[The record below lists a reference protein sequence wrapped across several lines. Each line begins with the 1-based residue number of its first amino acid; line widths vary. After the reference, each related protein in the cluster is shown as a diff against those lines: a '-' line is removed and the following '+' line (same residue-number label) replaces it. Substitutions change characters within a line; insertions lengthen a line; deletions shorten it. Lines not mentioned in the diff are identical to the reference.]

1 MVLNLP
7 ASAQF
12 AIAFLLFVSG
22 LAMWKGRAA
31 EKIVGAGSFINE
43 AAYLLV
49 YTPGE
54 NSRAQ
59 WEAMWVDLIF
69 VVVIA
74 YAAIRYDRTW
84 AKWAAAFELLIV
96 GTHLAVGADL
106 RIATY
111 FEYWGAALLTM
122 AVLWS
127 LLFGTIQVMVW
138 DYKAKRAPKTG
149 TAAPTVSPPT

>member
-1 MVLNLP
+1 MGILNLP

-12 AIAFLLFVSG
+12 AIAFLMFVSG
-22 LAMWKGRAA
+22 LAMWKGRAP

-43 AAYLLV
+43 VAYLLV

-54 NSRAQ
+54 NARAQ
-59 WEAMWVDLIF
+59 WEAMWIDLIF
-69 VVVIA
+69 ALVIA
-74 YAAIRYDRTW
+74 YAAIRYNRTW

-111 FEYWGAALLTM
+111 FEYWGAAYLTL
-122 AVLWS
+122 AVLWA
-127 LLFGTIQVMVW
+127 LLFGTVQVMVQ
-138 DYKAKRAPKTG
+138 DHKAKRALR
-149 TAAPTVSPPT
+149 AAPPA